1 MLNFGIGSE
10 VNRCILCLDAPC
22 TKFCDKKIEPDKII
36 RSLYFENDYGVIDN
50 LKLYP
55 CENCS
60 GPCEKNCVLNK
71 YDNPVKIKSIIAAAN
86 EIRNEKIK
94 DMKNDDV
101 DISMDICGVKLE
113 NPFLLS
119 SSVVASNYEMIDK
132 AFSIGFAGVSFK
144 TICNF
149 PQHETSPRF
158 SALKSHS
165 GHFYGFKNIEQLSD
179 HAVEDN
185 MEIFKKLKEKYPSKV
200 IIASIMGRNE
210 NEWEDLSKVCT
221 ESGADVIELNFSCP
235 NMEDGELG
243 STIGQSEE
251 LVEKFTCAARRGT
264 KIPILAKLT
273 PNVTDMVPF
282 AIAAKRA
289 GADGISAINTI
300 RSITGV
306 NLDTLVPEPAVH
318 GGSALGGYSGR
329 AVKPIALR
337 FIAEMQEN
345 EELKNM
351 HFSAM
356 GGIENYIDALE
367 YILLGAGSLQ
377 MTTSVMQYGYRIV
390 EDLISGITGYM
401 KERNIKC
408 IKDLIGEAIE
418 NVVDLNKLE
427 RDTILF
433 PKFNLDT
440 CVGCGRCFV
449 SCFDGGHQAIEFVD
463 RKPKLLGNKCVG
475 CHLCKLVCPTGAITT
490 MNKRINKI

>member
-1 MLNFGIGSE
+1 MLKYGIDSE
-10 VNRCILCLDAPC
+10 VNRCILCHDAPC
-22 TKFCDKKIEPDKII
+22 TKYCDKKIEPDKII
-36 RSLYFENDYGVIDN
+36 RSLYFENEYGVVDN
-50 LKLYP
+50 LKSYP
-55 CENCS
+55 CENCNAH
-60 GPCEKNCVLNK
+60 CEKNCVLNK
-71 YDNPVKIKSIIAAAN
+71 YNNPIKIKSILAAAN
-86 EIRNEKIK
+86 DIKINKIK

-101 DISMDICGVKLE
+101 DISMDICGVKIE

-179 HAVEDN
+179 HAVEEN
-185 MEIFKKLKEKYPSKV
+185 MEIFKRLKEKYPSKV
-200 IIASIMGRNE
+200 IVASIMGRNE
-210 NEWEDLSKVCT
+210 KEWEDLSKICS

-235 NMEDGELG
+235 NMEDGDLG
-243 STIGQSEE
+243 VAIGQSEE
-251 LVEKFTCAARRGT
+251 LTEKFTRAARNGT
-264 KIPILAKLT
+264 KKPILAKLT

-306 NLDTLVPEPAVH
+306 NVDTFVPEPAVH
-318 GGSALGGYSGR
+318 GSSALGGYSGR
-329 AVKPIALR
+329 AVKPIGLR

-345 EELKNM
+345 EELKKM

-377 MTTSVMQYGYRIV
+377 LTTSVMQYGYRIV

-401 KERNIKC
+401 KERNIKR
-408 IKDLIGEAIE
+408 IKDLIGAAIE

-440 CVGCGRCFV
+440 CVGCRRCYV
-449 SCFDGGHQAIEFVD
+449 SCFDGGHQAIDFTD
-463 RKPKLLGNKCVG
+463 GKPKLLGNKCVG

-490 MNKRINKI
+490 MNKRINK

>member
-1 MLNFGIGSE
+1 MLKFGIDME

-22 TKFCDKKIEPDKII
+22 TQFCDKKIEPDKII
-36 RSLYFENDYGVIDN
+36 RSLYFENEYGVVDN
-50 LKLYP
+50 LKSYP
-55 CENCS
+55 CEDCKA
-60 GPCEKNCVLNK
+60 PCEEKCVLNK
-71 YDNPVKIKSIIAAAN
+71 YNNPIKIKSIITAAN
-86 EIRNEKIK
+86 DIKINKIK
-94 DMKNDDV
+94 DMENDDV
-101 DISMDICGVKLE
+101 DISMDICGVKIE

-119 SSVVASNYEMIDK
+119 SSVVSSNYEMIDK

-158 SALKSHS
+158 SALKSRN

-179 HAVEDN
+179 HAVEEN

-200 IIASIMGRNE
+200 IVASIMGRNE
-210 NEWEDLSKVCT
+210 KEWEDLAKVCT

-235 NMEDGELG
+235 NMEDGNLG

-251 LVEKFTCAARRGT
+251 SIDKFTRAARIGT
-264 KIPILAKLT
+264 KKPILAKLT
-273 PNVTDMVPF
+273 PNVTNMVPF

-306 NLDTLVPEPAVH
+306 NIDTFVPEPAVH
-318 GGSALGGYSGR
+318 GASALGGYSGR
-329 AVKPIALR
+329 AVKPIGLS

-401 KERNIKC
+401 KERNIKS
-408 IKDLIGEAIE
+408 IKDLIGAAIE

-433 PKFNLDT
+433 PRFNLDT
-440 CVGCGRCFV
+440 CVGCGRCYV
-449 SCFDGGHQAIEFVD
+449 SCFDGGHQAIEFTD

-475 CHLCKLVCPTGAITT
+475 CHLCKLVCPTHAITT
-490 MNKRINKI
+490 MNKRINK

>member
-1 MLNFGIGSE
+1 MLNFGIESE

-36 RSLYFENDYGVIDN
+36 RSLYFENEYGVVDY
-50 LKLYP
+50 LKSYP

-60 GPCEKNCVLNK
+60 APCEKNCVLNK
-71 YDNPVKIKSIIAAAN
+71 YDNPIKIKSIITVAN
-86 EIRNEKIK
+86 DIKNVKLK

-101 DISMDICGVKLE
+101 DLSMDICGVKLE

-179 HAVEDN
+179 HAVEEN

-210 NEWEDLSKVCT
+210 KEWEDLSKVCT
-221 ESGADVIELNFSCP
+221 ECGADVIELNFSCP
-235 NMEDGELG
+235 NMEDGDLG

-251 LVEKFTCAARRGT
+251 LVEKFTRAARRGT
-264 KIPILAKLT
+264 KIPILVKLT
-273 PNVTDMVPF
+273 PNVTDIVPF
-282 AIAAKRA
+282 ALAAKRA

-306 NLDTLVPEPAVH
+306 NIDTLVPEPAVH
-318 GGSALGGYSGR
+318 GSSALGGYSGR
-329 AVKPIALR
+329 AVKPIGLR

-401 KERNIKC
+401 KERNIKST
-408 IKDLIGEAIE
+408 KDLIGEAVE

-449 SCFDGGHQAIEFVD
+449 SCFDGGHQAIEFID

-490 MNKRINKI
+490 LNKRINKI

>member
-1 MLNFGIGSE
+1 MLKYGIDSE
-10 VNRCILCLDAPC
+10 VNRCILCYDAPC
-22 TKFCDKKIEPDKII
+22 TKYCDKKIETDKII
-36 RSLYFENDYGVIDN
+36 RSLYFENEYGVVDD
-50 LKLYP
+50 LKSYP
-55 CENCS
+55 CENCDA
-60 GPCEKNCVLNK
+60 PCEKKCVLNK
-71 YDNPVKIKSIIAAAN
+71 YNNPIKIKSILAAAN
-86 EIRNEKIK
+86 DIRNEKIK

-101 DISMDICGVKLE
+101 DISMDICGVKIE

-179 HAVEDN
+179 HAVEEN
-185 MEIFKKLKEKYPSKV
+185 MEIFKRLKEKYPSKV
-200 IIASIMGRNE
+200 IVASIMGRNE
-210 NEWEDLSKVCT
+210 KEWEDLSKICS

-235 NMEDGELG
+235 NMEDGDLG
-243 STIGQSEE
+243 VAIGQSEE
-251 LVEKFTCAARRGT
+251 LIEKFTRAARNGT
-264 KIPILAKLT
+264 KKPILAKLT

-306 NLDTLVPEPAVH
+306 NVDTFVPEPAVH
-318 GGSALGGYSGR
+318 GSSALGGYSGR
-329 AVKPIALR
+329 AVKPIGLR

-345 EELKNM
+345 EELKKM

-377 MTTSVMQYGYRIV
+377 LTTSVMQYGYRIV

-401 KERNIKC
+401 KERNIKSV
-408 IKDLIGEAIE
+408 KDLIGAAIE

-433 PKFNLDT
+433 PRFNLDT
-440 CVGCGRCFV
+440 CVGCGRCYV
-449 SCFDGGHQAIEFVD
+449 SCFDGGHQAIDFID
-463 RKPKLLGNKCVG
+463 GKPKLLGNKCVG

-490 MNKRINKI
+490 MNKRINK